1 MNRENTNEKK
11 TLKKGRKGWV
21 IAAALLATVG
31 AGAIVTTYEN
41 TTPTPTV
48 TKTGGVSTP
57 TSGDKEGTKTD
68 TKKSD
73 DKDLSK
79 IFGQLGE
86 VYPEVPASSNKDANS
101 SSDTSTADQSGRTV
115 RLGAGSF
122 SDIARSVSGAE
133 NVLSRTI
140 PPLTVAGRGA
150 DAGVVSGE
158 GIFSVPKSED
168 KGKEE
173 VKPVT
178 PEKPKTEDK
187 GKEEAKPATPEKPKS
202 EDKGKEEAK
211 PATPEKPKSEDK
223 GKEEAKPATPEKPK
237 SEDKGKEEVKPV
249 TPEKPKSEDKG
260 KEEVKPV
267 TPEKPKTEDKG
278 KEEVKPATPE
288 KPKSEDKGKDE
299 VKPATPEK
307 PKSED
312 KGKDEVKPATPE
324 KPKSEDKGKE
334 EAKPAT
340 PEKPKSE
347 DKGKEEAKP
356 ATPEKPKSED
366 KGKEE
371 VKPATPVVP
380 STPTTETP
388 SQPAEPSSPSQPSTP
403 AQDKPKEVVSTG
415 KTTEKKDNETPKA
428 EVPSNTPAT
437 PGAPVTTDGGNG
449 STTTKT
455 TTEND
460 PSKVPGST
468 TGGTGGTTT
477 IDKGGSTSTVVVPGE
492 PVTPTVPV
500 TPVVPSEGGDNGDGS
515 GTSTTPVT
523 PTPAPV
529 TPTTTKTV
537 TTRSFEERTVLTPG
551 VTYVEDPN
559 LDAGVQ
565 QPESEGTPGYTSVT
579 YTVTEEDGVEV
590 SRVVSASETVPA
602 VNSVVRV
609 GTKVTKTV
617 EVTTK
622 DVTTKT
628 PITHGTIYKED
639 SSLEIGQQK
648 VQKQGKDGEK
658 VEVYRVTLEDGVEVG
673 RELVST
679 NETPAEDE
687 VVLVGTKEPVKST
700 TETTRET
707 FTVKAGVKT
716 SYNDNLPKGEEH
728 VISEGRDGSY
738 TEVTTKKVD
747 TKGNVLES
755 NTEKTDVVEAEDR
768 VVEIGTGKNVVVS
781 RTTQEKVIPRA
792 RVEKDNLDLNEGETK
807 VVEGKDGSYT
817 EITTTYGDGRKEITR
832 ENEVPA
838 TDDIVYIGKKPL
850 PKLEAIER
858 IDKSETI
865 APDVVE
871 VPTEDL
877 YEGET
882 KVKFEGKPGYYEK
895 VYNDYYR
902 GNELVRT
909 ELIRQ
914 TRINAEAK
922 EVYVGTKKRI
932 TTKERV
938 ERGDVITRTTKEVP
952 DYTVYEGVNYV
963 SEEGEDGYY
972 EKVYVDTYDK
982 GKLVKSELKE
992 TRVGKPAKDKIVKV
1006 GKNSPWTY
1014 TTTTEREELDFDVER
1029 IADPTME
1036 EGTERVSREGEKG
1049 YVLYNVKKGFN
1060 ALTFETKD
1068 GERTEVERV
1077 NPVNKVVFYGTKE
1090 KVDADDVV
1098 VDKIDTDELID
1109 PDALAS
1115 DYGILDYNNKN
1126 YRSAK
1131 WLHDNLSSEYKA
1143 KFTQEVYP
1151 DILKTYGLRAN
1162 HATMET
1168 MNKLENIVNWDL
1180 LNEKFISLVNQE
1192 RARKGLGAVEY
1203 AGQDSILTKAAET
1216 RANEMADY
1224 GSLRYGGTVE
1234 GKHKRPN
1241 GESWA
1246 TVYDLNSM
1254 GVNGI
1259 SENAAEISSIAWNI
1273 VDITNEDYLANTFY
1287 NMWKNSPGHYAT
1299 MMMDDR
1305 GYPVTVSLKLGFANH
1320 SLTNDDK
1327 DAINVVAMMEIA
1339 RWNSNSDIK

>member
-11 TLKKGRKGWV
+11 KLKKGRKGWV

-31 AGAIVTTYEN
+31 TGAIVTTYEN

-48 TKTGGVSTP
+48 TKTGGASTP

-187 GKEEAKPATPEKPKS
+187 GKDEVKPATPEKPKSEDKGKDEVKPATPEKPKSEDKGKDEVKPVTPEKPKSEDKGKEEAKPATPEKPKS

-237 SEDKGKEEVKPV
+237 SEDKGKEEVKP
-249 TPEKPKSEDKG
+249 
-260 KEEVKPV
+260 
-267 TPEKPKTEDKG
+267 
-278 KEEVKPATPE
+278 
-288 KPKSEDKGKDE
+288 
-299 VKPATPEK
+299 
-307 PKSED
+307 
-312 KGKDEVKPATPE
+312 ATPE

-334 EAKPAT
+334 EA
-340 PEKPKSE
+340 
-347 DKGKEEAKP
+347 
-356 ATPEKPKSED
+356 
-366 KGKEE
+366 
-371 VKPATPVVP
+371 KPATPVVP

-781 RTTQEKVIPRA
+781 RTTQDKVIPRA

-817 EITTTYGDGRKEITR
+817 EITTTYGDGRKEVTR

-1060 ALTFETKD
+1060 ALTFESKD

-1339 RWNSNSDIK
+1339 RWNSSSDIK

>member
-31 AGAIVTTYEN
+31 TGAIVTTYEN

-187 GKEEAKPATPEKPKS
+187 GKDEVKPATPEKPKSEDKGKEEAKPATPEKPKS

-249 TPEKPKSEDKG
+249 TP
-260 KEEVKPV
+260 
-267 TPEKPKTEDKG
+267 
-278 KEEVKPATPE
+278 
-288 KPKSEDKGKDE
+288 
-299 VKPATPEK
+299 
-307 PKSED
+307 
-312 KGKDEVKPATPE
+312 
-324 KPKSEDKGKE
+324 
-334 EAKPAT
+334 
-340 PEKPKSE
+340 
-347 DKGKEEAKP
+347 
-356 ATPEKPKSED
+356 
-366 KGKEE
+366 
-371 VKPATPVVP
+371 VVP

-388 SQPAEPSSPSQPSTP
+388 SQPTEPISPSQPSTP

-716 SYNDNLPKGEEH
+716 SYNDNLPKGEEN

-781 RTTQEKVIPRA
+781 RTTQDKVIPRA

-817 EITTTYGDGRKEITR
+817 EITTTYGDGRKEVTR

-992 TRVGKPAKDKIVKV
+992 TRVGKLAKDKIVKV

-1060 ALTFETKD
+1060 ALTFESKD

>member
-48 TKTGGVSTP
+48 TKTGGASTA

-73 DKDLSK
+73 DKDFSK

-86 VYPEVPASSNKDANS
+86 VYPEFPASSNDANS
-101 SSDTSTADQSGRTV
+101 SRNSSTSDQAGRTV

-122 SDIARSVSGAE
+122 SDVARSVSGTE

-150 DAGVVSGE
+150 TTGVASGE
-158 GIFSVPKSED
+158 GIFSAPKSED
-168 KGKEE
+168 KGKE
-173 VKPVT
+173 
-178 PEKPKTEDK
+178 D
-187 GKEEAKPATPEKPKS
+187 A
-202 EDKGKEEAK
+202 
-211 PATPEKPKSEDK
+211 
-223 GKEEAKPATPEKPK
+223 
-237 SEDKGKEEVKPV
+237 KPV

-260 KEEVKPV
+260 KEDTKPV
-267 TPEKPKTEDKG
+267 
-278 KEEVKPATPE
+278 APE
-288 KPKSEDKGKDE
+288 KPKSEDKGKEDA
-299 VKPATPEK
+299 KP
-307 PKSED
+307 
-312 KGKDEVKPATPE
+312 VTPE

-334 EAKPAT
+334 DAKP
-340 PEKPKSE
+340 
-347 DKGKEEAKP
+347 
-356 ATPEKPKSED
+356 
-366 KGKEE
+366 
-371 VKPATPVVP
+371 VTPVVP

-388 SQPAEPSSPSQPSTP
+388 SQPAEPNSPSQPSTP
-403 AQDKPKEVVSTG
+403 VQEKPKEVVSTG

-500 TPVVPSEGGDNGDGS
+500 TPVVPSEGGDSTGDGS
-515 GTSTTPVT
+515 GTNTTPVT
-523 PTPAPV
+523 PAPAPV
-529 TPTTTKTV
+529 TPTVTKTV

-781 RTTQEKVIPRA
+781 RTTQDKVIPRA

-817 EITTTYGDGRKEITR
+817 EITTTYGDGRKEVTR

-1060 ALTFETKD
+1060 ALTFESKD

-1287 NMWKNSPGHYAT
+1287 TMWKNSPGHYAT

-1339 RWNSNSDIK
+1339 RWNSSSDIK